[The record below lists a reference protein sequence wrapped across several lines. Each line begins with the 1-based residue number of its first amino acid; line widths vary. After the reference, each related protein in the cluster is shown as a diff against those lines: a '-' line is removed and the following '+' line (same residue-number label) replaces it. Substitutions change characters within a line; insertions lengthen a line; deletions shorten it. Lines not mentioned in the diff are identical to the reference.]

1 MCSSQHQKLCKLESD
16 FWGTSSTIVPWGEM
30 DEKPVCNIICF
41 FSVDHMGERPHK
53 CKECG
58 ETFKHLI
65 VLKRHV
71 NVIHLKIKQTW

>member
-1 MCSSQHQKLCKLESD
+1 MLICNFLDEQDTEDLVLSRIRHILLGGSAQKPLS
-16 FWGTSSTIVPWGEM
+16 
-30 DEKPVCNIICF
+30 NIIYF
-41 FSVDHMGERPHK
+41 FAVDHMGERPHK

>member
-1 MCSSQHQKLCKLESD
+1 MERHVRGKSHLINFSKKKNVKLSNSS
-16 FWGTSSTIVPWGEM
+16 
-30 DEKPVCNIICF
+30 CF
-41 FSVDHMGERPHK
+41 FTVDHMGERPHK

>member
-1 MCSSQHQKLCKLESD
+1 MERHVRGKSHLINFSKKKNVKLWNSS
-16 FWGTSSTIVPWGEM
+16 
-30 DEKPVCNIICF
+30 CF
-41 FSVDHMGERPHK
+41 FTVDHMGERPHK